1 MHDSNA
7 LTKAREHRIDDRFTV
22 QQDGDD
28 VLIHH
33 RFTLPK
39 FFFGFRSAG
48 GLSAFDSDRN
58 RANRA
63 PGDSLARP

>member
-7 LTKAREHRIDDRFTV
+7 LTKAREHRTDDRFRV
-22 QQDGDD
+22 REDGDD

-39 FFFGFRSAG
+39 FFFGFRSAEA
-48 GLSAFDSDRN
+48 LSAFESDRN
-58 RANRA
+58 RANRT
-63 PGDSLARP
+63 PG